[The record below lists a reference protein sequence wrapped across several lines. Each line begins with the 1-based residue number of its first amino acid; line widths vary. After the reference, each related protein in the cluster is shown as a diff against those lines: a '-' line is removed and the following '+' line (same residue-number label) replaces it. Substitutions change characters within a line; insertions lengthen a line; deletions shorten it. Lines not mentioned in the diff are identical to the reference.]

1 MIAQLLAYP
10 MFPPPSLARVSSV
23 AVLRRHFQHALD
35 YGTNPVAAEYLAEIA
50 RRESQ
55 PALEAAA

>member
-10 MFPPPSLARVSSV
+10 LHPAPPLFRVSSLE
-23 AVLRRHFQHALD
+23 ALRRHFQLALD
-35 YGTNPVAAEYLAEIA
+35 YGTNPVAAEYLEEIR

-55 PALEAAA
+55 PALEAA

>member
-10 MFPPPSLARVSSV
+10 LFPPPSLARVSTV
-23 AVLRRHFQHALD
+23 ETLRRHFQLALD
-35 YGTNPVAAEYLAEIA
+35 YGTNPVAAEYLREIA

-55 PALEAAA
+55 PAQEAA